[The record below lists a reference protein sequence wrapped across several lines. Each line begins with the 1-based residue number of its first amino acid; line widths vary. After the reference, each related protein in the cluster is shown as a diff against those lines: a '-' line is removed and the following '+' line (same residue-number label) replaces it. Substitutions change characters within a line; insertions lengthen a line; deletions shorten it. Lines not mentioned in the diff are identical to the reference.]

1 MSNLAV
7 VLADAGQ
14 ISEFIRHF
22 EGALKVHPKAMTAQS
37 NLLLTLH
44 WVDVNR
50 PRSEC
55 LLGSGSETP
64 GAATATPARA
74 TRRASG
80 LAAVG

>member
-22 EGALKVHPKAMTAQS
+22 EGALKVHPEAMTAQS

-44 WVDVNR
+44 SVDANR
-50 PRSEC
+50 PRSGSRR
-55 LLGSGSETP
+55 GSGSETP
-64 GAATATPARA
+64 GAASATLARA
-74 TRRASG
+74 TRQASG

>member
-22 EGALKVHPKAMTAQS
+22 EGALKVHPEAMTAQS

-44 WVDVNR
+44 
-50 PRSEC
+50 
-55 LLGSGSETP
+55 
-64 GAATATPARA
+64 
-74 TRRASG
+74 
-80 LAAVG
+80 